1 MSLAWI
7 ICLDIKF
14 HVFGT
19 FLTMNAIRDVMIS
32 SEEDFKKVGNI
43 KDLLTMRVQ
52 KNGFSLHEINEILK
66 SVCTE

>member
-1 MSLAWI
+1 
-7 ICLDIKF
+7 
-14 HVFGT
+14 
-19 FLTMNAIRDVMIS
+19 MIS

-66 SVCTE
+66 SLCTE